1 MIDTIVSK
9 DTDLNQMINWDLE
22 KLKACKEEEAVSHC
36 IVSFQP
42 FTLFFMRELYPFP

>member
-9 DTDLNQMINWDLE
+9 VTDLNQMINWDLE
-22 KLKACKEEEAVSHC
+22 KLSACKEEAVSHC

-42 FTLFFMRELYPFP
+42 FTLFLMRELYLFP